1 MCLFRFVYSASCR
14 VTGPRSLPA
23 WTLLLFLA
31 TVGARVQAHEVAG
44 EMAEAAGRWL
54 KALTPEQRSQ
64 AVFSLDN
71 AERQNWHFVPR
82 ARKGLPFKEMTSAQQ
97 HLAHGLLSTGLS
109 HRGYLKA
116 TTIMS
121 LEAVLKELEQGK
133 GPVRD
138 PELYY
143 LSVFGEPSAKGRWG
157 WRVEGHHLSL
167 NFTLTGGG
175 QIADTPS
182 FFGTNPAEVRE
193 GPRKGLRVLAKE
205 EDLGYQLVRSLTEE
219 QRATAV
225 FSTKAPEDII
235 TSPGRPA
242 QNVAPEG
249 LPGTGMT
256 VEQVELLKALV
267 REFAFRHRP
276 ELAEGDLRKVETAG
290 WKSLHFG
297 WAGGLETGEGHYY
310 RVQGPTFILEFDNTQ
325 NHANHVHSVWRDFAN
340 DFGEDLLKQHYEQ
353 VPHH

>member
-1 MCLFRFVYSASCR
+1 M
-14 VTGPRSLPA
+14 
-23 WTLLLFLA
+23 
-31 TVGARVQAHEVAG
+31 VGAPVQAHEVG
-44 EMAEAAGRWL
+44 EEMAQAAERWL
-54 KALTPEQRSQ
+54 KALAPEQRSQ
-64 AVFSLDN
+64 AVFSLDDT
-71 AERQNWHFVPR
+71 ERQNWHFVPR
-82 ARKGLPFKEMTSAQQ
+82 ARKGLPFKEMTPAQQ
-97 HLAHGLLSTGLS
+97 HLAHGLLATGLS
-109 HRGYLKA
+109 HPGYLKA

-143 LSVFGEPSAKGRWG
+143 VSVFGEPSAKGRWG

-175 QIADTPS
+175 PIADTPS

-219 QRATAV
+219 QRAAAI

-235 TSPGRPA
+235 SGPGRPA
-242 QNVAPEG
+242 QNVAPKG
-249 LPGTGMT
+249 LPATQMT
-256 VEQVELLKALV
+256 PEQMESLKALV
-267 REFAFRHRP
+267 REFAQRHRP
-276 ELAEGDLRKVETAG
+276 ELADEDLRKVEAAG
-290 WKSLHFG
+290 WKSLHFA
-297 WAGGLETGEGHYY
+297 WAGSLETDQGHYF

-325 NHANHVHSVWRDFAN
+325 NGANHIHSVWRDFAN
-340 DFGEDLLKQHYEQ
+340 DFGEDLLRRHYEQ
-353 VPHH
+353 VPHR